1 MAADFI
7 LDTVAVCF
15 AVFFMTAPLSQALDV
30 CGTPAKVRYVN
41 PINLLC
47 FSLNCITQLA
57 YGLFLPVPPV
67 VPCNAYGVFV
77 GIFSTT
83 ACWWFARKEQHATH
97 WNQTAAASTLFTAI
111 LAGVIFAYAALGG
124 AANVGVLGMMVGIIM
139 YGAPLSS
146 MKEVLRTKS
155 SETLPVMQSFLGFLN
170 SSCWFTVGVRT
181 GKVPVWGPNIIG
193 MMLSLLQLV
202 LIFKYPAKPTTAID
216 DDEFVPLLKEH
227 SLADIARDT
236 SYELKEAIAEH
247 SQSIGLFV
255 QKSSQDITGFFSPR
269 VDNEYIS
276 LDDGETLSPNKKKVI
291 EEHPPHFA

>member
-1 MAADFI
+1 
-7 LDTVAVCF
+7 
-15 AVFFMTAPLSQALDV
+15 
-30 CGTPAKVRYVN
+30 
-41 PINLLC
+41 
-47 FSLNCITQLA
+47 
-57 YGLFLPVPPV
+57 
-67 VPCNAYGVFV
+67 
-77 GIFSTT
+77 
-83 ACWWFARKEQHATH
+83 
-97 WNQTAAASTLFTAI
+97 
-111 LAGVIFAYAALGG
+111 
-124 AANVGVLGMMVGIIM
+124 
-139 YGAPLSS
+139 

-202 LIFKYPAKPTTAID
+202 LIFKYPAKATMAID

-276 LDDGETLSPNKKKVI
+276 LDDGERLSPNKKKVI